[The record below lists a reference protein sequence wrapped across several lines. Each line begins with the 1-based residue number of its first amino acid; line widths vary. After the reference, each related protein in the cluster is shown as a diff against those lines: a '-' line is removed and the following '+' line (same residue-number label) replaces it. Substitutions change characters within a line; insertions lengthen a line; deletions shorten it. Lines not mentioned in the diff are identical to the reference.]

1 MVQSEAVR
9 VSNQVGPGGL
19 CMPRDRMP
27 LISRDEGLK
36 CHRTDHGAV
45 VLADERQGL
54 TLVYLSA
61 QRQRIL
67 WDTGCI

>member
-1 MVQSEAVR
+1 
-9 VSNQVGPGGL
+9 
-19 CMPRDRMP
+19 MPRDRMP